1 MALTRF
7 TFNPSLSAK
16 QLTWI
21 CATVAILSG
30 LGASSEYTRLRQIRA
45 FNLAVTQ
52 GASPATDR
60 QSYEAKFATALWLAK
75 NGRFKDASLLFMQ
88 IADQGTPSQRSAVQ
102 YNMGNIFFLRGLAI
116 NGINLTVKPETEY
129 LFRQAK
135 TSYQQSLRL
144 DSEHWDARHNLDRV
158 DGMLPET
165 PTPGVG
171 GDDKPGIIMGGIPVG
186 LP

>member
-1 MALTRF
+1 MALTGF
-7 TFNPSLSAK
+7 TFPTISAK

-21 CATVAILSG
+21 FAIVAVLSG
-30 LGASSEYTRLRQIRA
+30 LAASSEYSRMRQINA
-45 FNLAVTQ
+45 FNQAVTL
-52 GASPATDR
+52 GKSPATDR

-75 NGRFKDASLLFMQ
+75 TGRFKDASLLFLQ
-88 IADQGTPSQRSAVQ
+88 IAEVGDASQRSAVQ
-102 YNMGNIFFLRGLAI
+102 YNIGNIFFLRGLAI
-116 NGINLTVKPETEY
+116 NGTNLTVKPETEY
-129 LFRQAK
+129 LMRQAK
-135 TSYQQSLRL
+135 SAYQQSLRL

-158 DGMLPET
+158 DGMLPDN

>member
-1 MALTRF
+1 MALTSF
-7 TFNPSLSAK
+7 KLKATVSAK

-21 CATVAILSG
+21 FAIIALTSG
-30 LGASSEYTRLRQIRA
+30 IWASSEYNRLRQINA
-45 FNLAVTQ
+45 FNQAVKL
-52 GASPATDR
+52 GKSPATDR

-75 NGRFKDASLLFMQ
+75 MGRFKDASLLFLQ
-88 IADQGTPSQRSAVQ
+88 IAELGNASQRSAVQ
-102 YNMGNIFFLRGLAI
+102 YNMGNIFLLRALAI
-116 NGINLTVKPETEY
+116 DGINLTVKPEAEY
-129 LFRQAK
+129 LMRQAR

-144 DSEHWDARHNLDRV
+144 DSDHWDARHNLDRV
-158 DGMLPET
+158 DGMIPET